1 VEHDRERLLG
11 FTASYTDAWCGG
23 EPARVAEH
31 FAPGATIAINGG
43 APTPILDVA
52 ESFMA
57 AFPAMELLMGEVVI
71 RDDDVVEYHWTLIGD
86 HSGTGNHVHISGF
99 EEWTIGDDGLVVT
112 SLGNFDQ
119 VEYDRQVAQ
128 GADEAG

>member
-1 VEHDRERLLG
+1 MAHDQEQVLALAR
-11 FTASYTDAWCGG
+11 SYTDAWCGG

-52 ESFMA
+52 ESFTA
-57 AFPAMELLMGEVVI
+57 AFPAMELLMGDVMI
-71 RDDDVVEYHWTLIGD
+71 RDEVVEYHWTLIGD

-119 VEYDRQVAQ
+119 VEYDRQVAH
-128 GADEAG
+128 GVDEAG